1 MSDKEDK
8 GNINIDKESINCNFC
23 RCGKKVLHKETKTT
37 TDKDGNVVVNQVEDR
52 TSWRIGN
59 GRGAT
64 PDGNDVFKQ
73 DNQLGSV
80 EICDTGFGIGRKPT
94 PEENQERIF
103 KLETDVEEM
112 KKDIDDIKEQS
123 KFNSLD

>member
-8 GNINIDKESINCNFC
+8 GNIHIEKGSVNCNFC
-23 RCGKKVLHKETKTT
+23 RCGKKVFHKETKTT

-52 TSWRIGN
+52 SSWRIGN

-103 KLETDVEEM
+103 KLETDVERID
-112 KKDIDDIKEQS
+112 KDVEQL
-123 KFNSLD
+123 KHKNLNIMD

>member
-1 MSDKEDK
+1 MSNKEDK
-8 GNINIDKESINCNFC
+8 GNINIEKGSVNCNFC
-23 RCGKKVLHKETKTT
+23 RCGKKVFHKETKTT

-52 TSWRIGN
+52 SSWRIGN

-80 EICDTGFGIGRKPT
+80 EICSTGWNDKQQRIT
-94 PEENQERIF
+94 PEEVEEQVDVLRTEVKEI
-103 KLETDVEEM
+103 KTDVEM
-112 KKDIDDIKEQS
+112 LKHNLNIMD
-123 KFNSLD
+123 

>member
-1 MSDKEDK
+1 MSNKEDK
-8 GNINIDKESINCNFC
+8 GNINIEKGSVNCNFC
-23 RCGKKVLHKETKTT
+23 RCGKKVFHKETKTT

-103 KLETDVEEM
+103 KLETDVERID
-112 KKDIDDIKEQS
+112 KDVEQL
-123 KFNSLD
+123 KHNNLNIMD

>member
-1 MSDKEDK
+1 MSDNEDK
-8 GNINIDKESINCNFC
+8 GNINIEKGSVNCNFC
-23 RCGKKVLHKETKTT
+23 RCGKKVFHKETKTT

-103 KLETDVEEM
+103 KLETDVEEV
-112 KKDIDDIKEQS
+112 KKDVEQL
-123 KFNSLD
+123 KTNLNILD

>member
-1 MSDKEDK
+1 MSNKEDK
-8 GNINIDKESINCNFC
+8 GNINIEKGSVNCNFC
-23 RCGKKVLHKETKTT
+23 RCGKKVFHKETKTT
-37 TDKDGNVVVNQVEDR
+37 TDKDGNVVVNQVENR

-103 KLETDVEEM
+103 KLETDVERID
-112 KKDIDDIKEQS
+112 KDVEQL
-123 KFNSLD
+123 KHKNLNIMD

>member
-8 GNINIDKESINCNFC
+8 GNINIEKGSVNCNFC
-23 RCGKKVLHKETKTT
+23 RCGKKVFHKETKTT

-52 TSWRIGN
+52 SSWRIGN

-64 PDGNDVFKQ
+64 PDGNDAFKQ
-73 DNQLGSV
+73 NSQLGSV

-103 KLETDVEEM
+103 KLETDVERID
-112 KKDIDDIKEQS
+112 KDVSQLKQ
-123 KFNSLD
+123 NNMNLLD

>member
-8 GNINIDKESINCNFC
+8 GNINIEKGSVNCNFC
-23 RCGKKVLHKETKTT
+23 RCGKKVFHKETKTT
-37 TDKDGNVVVNQVEDR
+37 TDKDGNIVVKQVEDR
-52 TSWRIGN
+52 SSWRIGN

-73 DNQLGSV
+73 NNQLGSV

-103 KLETDVEEM
+103 KLETDVERID
-112 KKDIDDIKEQS
+112 KDVSQLKQ
-123 KFNSLD
+123 NNMNLLY

>member
-1 MSDKEDK
+1 M
-8 GNINIDKESINCNFC
+8 
-23 RCGKKVLHKETKTT
+23 
-37 TDKDGNVVVNQVEDR
+37 EDR
-52 TSWRIGN
+52 SSWRIGN

-73 DNQLGSV
+73 NSQLGSV

-103 KLETDVEEM
+103 KLETDVERID
-112 KKDIDDIKEQS
+112 KDVSQLKQ
-123 KFNSLD
+123 NNMNLLD

>member
-1 MSDKEDK
+1 MSNKEDK
-8 GNINIDKESINCNFC
+8 GNINIEKGSVNCNFC
-23 RCGKKVLHKETKTT
+23 RCGKKVFHKETKTT

-52 TSWRIGN
+52 SSWRIGN

-103 KLETDVEEM
+103 KLETDVERID
-112 KKDIDDIKEQS
+112 KDVEQL
-123 KFNSLD
+123 KHKNLNIMD

>member
-8 GNINIDKESINCNFC
+8 GNINIEKGSVNCNFC
-23 RCGKKVLHKETKTT
+23 RCGKKVFHKETKTT

-52 TSWRIGN
+52 SSWRIGN

-103 KLETDVEEM
+103 KLETDVERID
-112 KKDIDDIKEQS
+112 KDVEQL
-123 KFNSLD
+123 KHKNLNIMD